1 MATTNPYQE
10 FLRKVYKMR
19 KAQKLAKQTNSQ
31 VAKRSAES
39 LEMEVDRWLDE
50 TTNQAQQVKQMQ
62 LAEGASEASAH
73 PRPEPINDPAIVRT
87 G

>member
-31 VAKRSAES
+31 VARRSAES
-39 LEMEVDRWLDE
+39 LEMEVDRWLDQTAIE
-50 TTNQAQQVKQMQ
+50 AQQVKQLQ
-62 LAEGASEASAH
+62 LGDETGDSNAT
-73 PRPEPINDPAIVRT
+73 PRPEPIKNRAIVRT